1 MVWFL
6 FIFRILCILSSFLL
20 TDVRILANEASYG
33 SLWGYLSWSWGN
45 FLGWYIPVFQVSET
59 FNHIYV
65 TFSFWSPHS
74 IYAGFFDGLR
84 MPFLLCTLQ
93 PFLLFFTHNNFRLG
107 LVKFTDSFFCL
118 DKSAFEI
125 LFTVRIFFF
134 KIKKNLLLFP
144 LFHIIF
150 LPSFWPLLSYVKVS
164 YFLLRFF
171 IQSGSHFSQTGRSL
185 QQGGGACNKEWRFY
199 EVGVACNNTA
209 EVAFWFS
216 SWKVFWGW
224 AEIE

>member
-33 SLWGYLSWSWGN
+33 SLCGYLSWSWGN

-74 IYAGFFDGLR
+74 IYAGFFDGVR

-107 LVKFTDSFFCL
+107 LVKFTDSFFLPGQICL
-118 DKSAFEI
+118 WDSFYCQNFFLRLKKKSLI
-125 LFTVRIFFF
+125 IST
-134 KIKKNLLLFP
+134 FP
-144 LFHIIF
+144 LHF
-150 LPSFWPLLSYVKVS
+150 LTILLT
-164 YFLLRFF
+164 F
-171 IQSGSHFSQTGRSL
+171 
-185 QQGGGACNKEWRFY
+185 A
-199 EVGVACNNTA
+199 
-209 EVAFWFS
+209 
-216 SWKVFWGW
+216 
-224 AEIE
+224 